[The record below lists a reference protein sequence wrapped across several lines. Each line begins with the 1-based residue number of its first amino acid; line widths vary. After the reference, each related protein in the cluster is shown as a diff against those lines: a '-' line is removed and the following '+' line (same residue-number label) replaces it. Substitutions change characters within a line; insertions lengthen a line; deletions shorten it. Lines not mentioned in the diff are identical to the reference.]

1 MICRTADF
9 SSSLPSP
16 SCSRA
21 ALGVFGARAL
31 IQERQLVDQQI
42 RERLETAAGIV
53 SRDLEPQFQ
62 EWQLALDRLG
72 QAPRQSR

>member
-1 MICRTADF
+1 MQGRGLLLFFAVTLL
-9 SSSLPSP
+9 LPG
-16 SCSRA
+16 A

-53 SRDLEPQFQ
+53 SGDLERQFQ
-62 EWQLALDRLG
+62 ECSWRSTASRKPPG
-72 QAPRQSR
+72 QSR